1 MRIRN
6 FVHKTLKRLYEDDN
20 PKGLP
25 AACVDKLRKMLGF
38 MNAMED
44 AGELRA
50 ITSWK
55 PHLLTGDRKGTWSL
69 FVTRNWR
76 LTFWVDASEKEIC
89 DVNFEDYH

>member
-1 MRIRN
+1 VRIRN
-6 FVHKTLKRLYEDDN
+6 FVHKALKRLYEDDN

-44 AGELRA
+44 AEELRA
-50 ITSWK
+50 IASWK

-76 LTFWVDASEKEIC
+76 LTFWIDASEKEIC

>member
-6 FVHKTLKRLYEDDN
+6 FVHKGLKRLYEDDN
-20 PKGLP
+20 PKRLP

-38 MNAMED
+38 MTAMED
-44 AGELRA
+44 AEELRA
-50 ITSWK
+50 ITTWK

-76 LTFWVDASEKEIC
+76 LTFWIDASEKEIC